1 VISTRFGDE
10 CRQRY
15 ATGSILCV
23 IGMVPLHQ
31 SGALGLWRP
40 CLGPALRRFRPRR
53 RCDCA
58 HCVVLP
64 TRRVRDHEH
73 RRAMSPAT
81 TASSATPLGG
91 HPAGYGASHA
101 EPLATTALPT
111 LDPTASILAERV
123 LRAVVETIGGRRP
136 AQQLSTMLRPDLLT
150 SLASLQAM
158 AAPLQPRVRKVVTR
172 HQGPGVMEAVAVVTL
187 STGVRALAA
196 RFEKH
201 LDDHGARWRCT
212 ALQLRLTA
220 GDLASHRRHRQR

>member
-1 VISTRFGDE
+1 MSADNAAQQAPYSASSGRCPST
-10 CRQRY
+10 
-15 ATGSILCV
+15 SP
-23 IGMVPLHQ
+23 VPSV
-31 SGALGLWRP
+31 SGAPAWDRLYGVS
-40 CLGPALRRFRPRR
+40 GPAVDVTALTAWSYRRGGSVTTSIAEPCPQRPQRPVLRRLA
-53 RCDCA
+53 DI
-58 HCVVLP
+58 L
-64 TRRVRDHEH
+64 
-73 RRAMSPAT
+73 PAT
-81 TASSATPLGG
+81 APATP
-91 HPAGYGASHA
+91 
-101 EPLATTALPT
+101 EPLATTALPV

-212 ALQLRLTA
+212 VLQLRLTA